1 MPRAAEFDSFFFFFG
16 FRWVVSV
23 CMVWDVAVCVSA
35 LKLQRSLST
44 RMDREVGYME
54 RFGEVVASGGGQ
66 S

>member
-1 MPRAAEFDSFFFFFG
+1 
-16 FRWVVSV
+16 
-23 CMVWDVAVCVSA
+23 MVWDVAVCVSA